1 MNQLYLAAILV
12 LGTIVISGSID
23 NMVAYG
29 SSSSGGSNRQK
40 NDACYNA
47 GLNDGRTHPYNQTTF
62 SGCGTYGR
70 AYYEGFLSGCIS
82 NHGGDYFT
90 CQKMTNARIDGS
102 NGGGNSNG
110 GGGGGSFNGFGG
122 HGRY

>member
-1 MNQLYLAAILV
+1 MSQLNMVAIFV
-12 LGTIVISGSID
+12 LGTIIVCGSID
-23 NMVAYG
+23 NMMAYG
-29 SSSSGGSNRQK
+29 SSSSGSNRQK

-47 GLNDGRTHPYNQTTF
+47 GLNDGRAHPYNQTTF

-82 NHGGDYFT
+82 GHGGDYLT
-90 CQKMTNARIDGS
+90 CQKMTGARTGG

-110 GGGGGSFNGFGG
+110 GGGGGGFNGFGG
-122 HGRY
+122 GGRY